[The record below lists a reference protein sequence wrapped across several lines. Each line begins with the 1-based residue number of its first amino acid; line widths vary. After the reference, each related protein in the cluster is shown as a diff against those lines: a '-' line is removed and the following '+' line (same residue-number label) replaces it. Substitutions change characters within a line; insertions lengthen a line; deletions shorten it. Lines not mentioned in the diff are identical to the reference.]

1 MRKLSLFVLAAA
13 ITLGAGHASAGN
25 FVAHLD
31 QKETV
36 PLAAVQTNAT
46 GQLVVKEQDDANL
59 SYMLSVAGLQNVVAA
74 HIHCAPVGVAGFVGV
89 TLFLSA
95 PIDANGILAQG
106 PIAAPDLD
114 NGCGWRDNYDVIDA
128 IDTGNAYV
136 NIHTLQNLSGEIRG
150 QLE

>member
-1 MRKLSLFVLAAA
+1 MRKLSLFVLAVA
-13 ITLGAGHASAGN
+13 IMLGAGHASAEN

-36 PLAAVQTNAT
+36 PTAAVQTNAT
-46 GQLVVKEQDDANL
+46 AQLVVKEQDDANL
-59 SYMLSVAGLQNVVAA
+59 SFMLLVAGLQNVAAA

-106 PIAAPDLD
+106 PIAGPDPGNLCGWLD
-114 NGCGWRDNYDVIDA
+114 NDDVIDA
-128 IDTGNAYV
+128 IDAGDAYV